1 MDLADRVAVLNAGRI
16 EQIGAPQVLSE
27 APASAFVFDF
37 LGDSN
42 RAPCRIEG
50 GRAVFDGFSAP
61 LAAPGVAGGATTAW
75 FRPHETLVERTGEGW
90 PVTVTGR
97 LIKSAIV
104 RLECR
109 GAAGAIFEADFPK
122 DAPQADLIVG
132 AEARL
137 KPKRVFAFAESSSE

>member
-1 MDLADRVAVLNAGRI
+1 
-16 EQIGAPQVLSE
+16 
-27 APASAFVFDF
+27 
-37 LGDSN
+37 
-42 RAPCRIEG
+42 
-50 GRAVFDGFSAP
+50 VFDGFSAP